1 MMHSRKMHTF
11 RDTGGI
17 DLAEQSSSAKN
28 AERMLKREPR
38 KNLLSGTTE
47 WNRELGGYEG
57 GLPTPTATSTQ
68 ARTAEEKGLYLG
80 KYTLARGETE
90 SRYSIR

>member
-47 WNRELGGYEG
+47 WNNRNVY
-57 GLPTPTATSTQ
+57 TQ

-80 KYTLARGETE
+80 KYAFFD
-90 SRYSIR
+90 YAP